1 MNATLPAPARVPRL
15 LILVVAY
22 QAETTISGVLRRLP
36 AFAGLEVEVLVI
48 DDCSAD
54 GTFKVAER
62 LRDGIN
68 HAHMRFQGQ
77 EVPAPLSIGVA
88 QLQADDDVLDSLLK
102 RADQAM
108 YRAKRAGGDRVEMA
122 LAN

>member
-1 MNATLPAPARVPRL
+1 MNAALPAPARVPRL

-62 LRDGIN
+62 LRDEGGCPHRLTVLVN
-68 HAHMRFQGQ
+68 PVNQGYGGNQ
-77 EVPAPLSIGVA
+77 KLGYRYALEAAVA
-88 QLQADDDVLDSLLK
+88 TLNTTYS
-102 RADQAM
+102 
-108 YRAKRAGGDRVEMA
+108 
-122 LAN
+122 NP